1 MEIFHQIALNQ
12 FFLLQL
18 DEAEVAVNKFSEN
31 S

>member
-1 MEIFHQIALNQ
+1 MEIFDQIALNQ
-12 FFLLQL
+12 FFWLQL